1 VYETRDEFKKE
12 VGKPLKYWKESPE
25 KGEWVESD
33 DGGIV
38 QVLKVGSINHPN
50 DRKNYKAN
58 DCYVRTIVGTF
69 LLNDKSKMD
78 TDFEQHPNRYTFS
91 KKLKTASDNFKTR
104 KKITNKEREF
114 TTHVIT
120 GMSAIDAAKNAYELE
135 DFKKAKKK
143 AIILL
148 KQERIMSEIEKGV
161 NDIAKSLGINHEYV
175 LNKLKC
181 LVDRSDD
188 DNIVLQS
195 VKELGKIIG
204 TSGVTK
210 KDVGILGVFKGF
222 SREQL
227 EDTNH
232 QIAVKP
238 LEIKN
243 GHKEESI

>member
-1 VYETRDEFKKE
+1 MQ
-12 VGKPLKYWKESPE
+12 
-25 KGEWVESD
+25 
-33 DGGIV
+33 I
-38 QVLKVGSINHPN
+38 LKVGNISHPN

-69 LLNDKSKMD
+69 LVNKKSKMD
-78 TDFEQHPNRYTFS
+78 TDFSQHPNRYTFS
-91 KKLKTASDNFKTR
+91 KKLKKSSENFKTR
-104 KKITNKEREF
+104 KNITNKEKEF
-114 TTHVIT
+114 ATHVIT
-120 GMSAIDAAKNAYELE
+120 GMPAIDAAKNAYALE
-135 DFKKAKKK
+135 DFKKAKQK

-148 KQERIMSEIEKGV
+148 KQERVMSEIEKGV

-204 TSGVTK
+204 TSGSTK
-210 KDVGILGVFKGF
+210 KDVGVLGVFKGF

-227 EDTNH
+227 ESTNK
-232 QIAVKP
+232 QLDSKP
-238 LEIKN
+238 LEIQNEPK
-243 GHKEESI
+243 

>member
-1 VYETRDEFKKE
+1 M
-12 VGKPLKYWKESPE
+12 GW
-25 KGEWVESD
+25 
-33 DGGIV
+33 
-38 QVLKVGSINHPN
+38 
-50 DRKNYKAN
+50 
-58 DCYVRTIVGTF
+58 
-69 LLNDKSKMD
+69 D